1 MTRTAPLSSMVILAG
16 LAVVALAGCS
26 QSPPPPPPAP
36 KEPPP
41 APTLDQVR
49 SATVSGVV
57 EQPVTLVNG
66 AWEGPAAEPGAASHP
81 SLTLW
86 SPSVIFNDV
95 DGAPGSEAI
104 AMLSTGSG
112 GSGEFVHVG
121 VFAMRDGKAVSIA
134 TAPVGDRVQ
143 LNRLW
148 VEHGEIHMDVVE
160 PGPKDPACCPTQVS
174 RKVFKLEGGALK
186 AVSSDVVGALSVNML
201 ASTDWMLVE
210 MDGAPVEAGAKPPT
224 LLVQYGKVVGFD
236 GCNRYTGAL
245 KESAPGQITVGPLAA
260 TRMACPPAA
269 MALEDKFTAQMNK
282 VTRYSFRA
290 GQLVLSWDDKKDRG
304 LLVFSK

>member
-1 MTRTAPLSSMVILAG
+1 M
-16 LAVVALAGCS
+16 
-26 QSPPPPPPAP
+26 
-36 KEPPP
+36 
-41 APTLDQVR
+41 
-49 SATVSGVV
+49 
-57 EQPVTLVNG
+57 
-66 AWEGPAAEPGAASHP
+66 
-81 SLTLW
+81 
-86 SPSVIFNDV
+86 IFSDV
-95 DGAPGSEAI
+95 DGTPGSEAI

-112 GSGEFVHVG
+112 GSGESVHVG
-121 VFAMRDGKAVSIA
+121 AFAVRDGKAVSIA

-148 VEHGEIHMDVVE
+148 VERGQIHMDVVE
-160 PGPKDPACCPTQVS
+160 PGPKDPACCPTQVA

-186 AVSSDVVGALSVNML
+186 SVSDDVVGVLSVNML

-210 MDGAPVEAGAKPPT
+210 MDGEPIDAAAKPPT
-224 LLVQYGKVVGFD
+224 LLVQYGKVVGFG

-245 KESAPGQITVGPLAA
+245 KETAPGQITVGPLAA

-290 GQLVLSWDDKKDRG
+290 GQLALSWDAKKDHG